1 MPQPGTAEM
10 PLRVAII
17 GSGPSGFYAAE
28 SLFRQPNIVVMVDM
42 FDRLPTPHGL
52 VRGGVAPDHPKIK
65 SVSKVYDKTAAN
77 PNFRFFG
84 YVEFGKDVTHAELKA
99 HYHAIIYAVG
109 AQTDR
114 RMGIPGEDLNGSYA
128 ATEFVGWYNA
138 HPDYRDF
145 TFDLSQENA
154 VVIGNGNVAMDVA
167 RILASS
173 YDELRKTDIA
183 DYALEALRNS
193 KVKDITML
201 GRRGPTQAAF
211 TNPELK
217 EFGELAEADV
227 IVLPEDIALD
237 PLSRAALEAEHDA
250 TAEKNMKTLE
260 EYAQRPT
267 GNKKKRIHMR
277 FLWSPV
283 ELLGTNHVEQ
293 MKLVK
298 NELQAAPDGSLKA
311 RATDKFETIP
321 VGLVFRSIGYMGV
334 PLADLPFAT
343 GGFTF

>member
-1 MPQPGTAEM
+1 
-10 PLRVAII
+10 
-17 GSGPSGFYAAE
+17 
-28 SLFRQPNIVVMVDM
+28 
-42 FDRLPTPHGL
+42 
-52 VRGGVAPDHPKIK
+52 
-65 SVSKVYDKTAAN
+65 
-77 PNFRFFG
+77 
-84 YVEFGKDVTHAELKA
+84 
-99 HYHAIIYAVG
+99 
-109 AQTDR
+109 
-114 RMGIPGEDLNGSYA
+114 MGIPGEDLNGSYA

-145 TFDLSQENA
+145 IFDLSQENA

-201 GRRGPTQAAF
+201 GRRGPAQAAF

-237 PLSRAALEAEHDA
+237 SLSRAALEAEHDA

-260 EYAQRPT
+260 EYAQRPI

-293 MKLVK
+293 IKLVK

-334 PLADLPFAT
+334 PLADLPFDQRAGIIPNDHGRVIDPAT
-343 GGFTF
+343 SQPVPGEYVVGWIKRGPSGIIGTNKPDSVETANQMIQDVVSLQELEPGKATRDSLEQLLRERKPAFVTYSDWQHIDQAEIENGQAI